1 MNMNMSLPSF
11 RSSSATHTGMVRQ
24 VNEDSFISRDDIGL
38 WAVADGMGGH
48 QAGDVASQLVT
59 NSLDTVPLS
68 PDIGELL
75 RATRTALH
83 SANSELIAMDGQ
95 YEASRVPGSTVVVLL
110 IHGHE
115 AAVVWAGDSRIYRLR
130 HGQAEQITRDHS
142 HVQELVDQHL
152 ISPEEAESHPMAN
165 VITRAIG
172 IEEPVDL
179 DVLHLDFKEGD
190 QFLLCSDGLS
200 RLLSM
205 EEIQNMMQTTSLE
218 ESVQTMIHTALL
230 RGAPDNVTVI
240 SVQSDDDQTVV
251 Y

>member
-1 MNMNMSLPSF
+1 
-11 RSSSATHTGMVRQ
+11 
-24 VNEDSFISRDDIGL
+24 
-38 WAVADGMGGH
+38 
-48 QAGDVASQLVT
+48 
-59 NSLDTVPLS
+59 
-68 PDIGELL
+68 
-75 RATRTALH
+75 
-83 SANSELIAMDGQ
+83 MDQ
-95 YEASRVPGSTVVVLL
+95 
-110 IHGHE
+110 
-115 AAVVWAGDSRIYRLR
+115 
-130 HGQAEQITRDHS
+130 Q
-142 HVQELVDQHL
+142 L

-179 DVLHLDFKEGD
+179 DVLHLDFSEGD

-205 EEIQNMMQTTSLE
+205 EEIQNLMQTTTLE

-240 SVQSDDDQTVV
+240 SVQSDDDRTVV